1 MRTINLAEAKAR
13 LSELVEQ
20 SGKGETIQIA
30 RRGRPIAQLTPVS
43 RPRKPI
49 EARELRRVTDG
60 MPVQTE
66 SAGEFMRRLRDTD
79 RY

>member
-30 RRGRPIAQLTPVS
+30 RRGQPIAQLTPVS
-43 RPRKPI
+43 KPRKPI
-49 EARELRRVTDG
+49 LAHELRRVTDA
-60 MPVQTE
+60 MPLQAE
-66 SAGEFMRRLRDTD
+66 SAGEFIRQLRDTD

>member
-30 RRGRPIAQLTPVS
+30 RRGQPIAQLTPVS
-43 RPRKPI
+43 KPRKPI
-49 EARELRRVTDG
+49 TAADLRGVTDG
-60 MPVQTE
+60 MPLQKE
-66 SAGEFMRRLRDTD
+66 SAGEFIRRLRDTD

>member
-1 MRTINLAEAKAR
+1 MRTVNLAEAKAR

-30 RRGRPIAQLTPVS
+30 RRGKPVAQLTPVE

-49 EARELRRVTDG
+49 LAEELRRVTEN
-60 MPVQTE
+60 MPRQEE
-66 SAGEFMRRLRDTD
+66 SAGDFMRRLRDSD